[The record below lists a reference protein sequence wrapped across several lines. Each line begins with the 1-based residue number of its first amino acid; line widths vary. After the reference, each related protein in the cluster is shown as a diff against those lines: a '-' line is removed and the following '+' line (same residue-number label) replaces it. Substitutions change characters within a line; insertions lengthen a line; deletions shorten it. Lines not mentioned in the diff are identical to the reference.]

1 MHRCPLIRYVAQ
13 AMKRAT
19 EVRAKLVGRWFLL
32 GSLGS
37 LAGLRLRVFSKG
49 VELFKRGVDWC
60 CFFRNHSSEKKIA
73 SCHGCHPD

>member
-49 VELFKRGVDWC
+49 FELFSLVKRGLTGVVFSES
-60 CFFRNHSSEKKIA
+60 FFGEEDR
-73 SCHGCHPD
+73 